1 MMLNVSS
8 PLSKVI
14 AIQAHLSYS
23 DTDFNSPCGNIIFW
37 TQRFKGSHLFPI
49 TGSQVPSGTGSVACD
64 SQICSLGPILS
75 PSLEATGSGPS
86 IVSALLGVKGKK
98 WFPCPGF
105 WASTHTHLTLEHWAV
120 SRAPQAVCFCAC
132 QQPCLWLTYIH
143 CPHVCS
149 DWGEVQ
155 SQKGGEKRG
164 AECLTII
171 ILMVVIFPDCLL
183 VSGTIELSALF
194 TWAVSSNPQNSTSQW
209 VLLFPLSAL

>member
-75 PSLEATGSGPS
+75 SSLEATGSGPS

-98 WFPCPGF
+98 HDTG
-105 WASTHTHLTLEHWAV
+105 L
-120 SRAPQAVCFCAC
+120 SRRDGQCLPAFLPEPQNML
-132 QQPCLWLTYIH
+132 LWLNHYLSESFGNIWNVVGGPRDHPAVKTPKKAFQNNTGQNEGGLLPGAPSAPESLASPAFQSVPREAPPTPLLSQ
-143 CPHVCS
+143 CVMFGGGRKTPVTS
-149 DWGEVQ
+149 D
-155 SQKGGEKRG
+155 RT
-164 AECLTII
+164 AI
-171 ILMVVIFPDCLL
+171 
-183 VSGTIELSALF
+183 
-194 TWAVSSNPQNSTSQW
+194 
-209 VLLFPLSAL
+209 